1 MAKASKSYSK
11 FTLEDLIAMGFSIEN
26 DALFKG
32 VVLSPIEPSSVLKTI
47 LERAQQKNVLSEKAK
62 SEKIIAPILDELE
75 EINNRSFATFSGY
88 QFNVDK
94 AMGLSGFCD
103 FILSRKPKS
112 ILIEAP
118 IFCVVEAKN
127 DNLDEGIAQCIAE
140 MYASHLFNQ
149 KHKQAQ
155 TVIYG
160 AVTFGFQWKFLQLIE
175 KEVKIDYKI
184 YYLNELPQLFG
195 VLNYIVNL

>member
-1 MAKASKSYSK
+1 MPKSYSK
-11 FTLEDLIAMGFSIEN
+11 FKLEDLIGLGFSIEN
-26 DALFKG
+26 DSLFKG
-32 VVLSPIEPSSVLKTI
+32 EYIIPIESSVVLNTI
-47 LERAQQKNVLSEKAK
+47 LERAQEKNVLSEKAK

-75 EINNRSFATFSGY
+75 EINGRSFATFSGY

-94 AMGLSGFCD
+94 AMGLSGYCD

-112 ILIEAP
+112 VLIEAP

-140 MYASHLFNQ
+140 MYASQIFNL
-149 KHKQAQ
+149 KHKQAEKA
-155 TVIYG
+155 IYG
-160 AVTFGFQWKFLQLIE
+160 AVTFGFQWKFLRLID

-184 YYLNELPQLFG
+184 YYLNELPQLLG
-195 VLNYIVNL
+195 VLNHIVNL

>member
-1 MAKASKSYSK
+1 MPKSYSK
-11 FTLEDLIAMGFSIEN
+11 FTLDDLSALGFSIEN

-32 VVLSPIEPSSVLKTI
+32 IVVSPIEPSSVLTTI
-47 LERAQQKNVLSEKAK
+47 LERAQQKNVLTEKAK

-75 EINNRSFATFSGY
+75 EINGRSFATFSGY

-103 FILSRKPKS
+103 FILSKKPKS
-112 ILIEAP
+112 VLIEAP

-149 KHKQAQ
+149 KHKQVQA
-155 TVIYG
+155 VIYG

-184 YYLNELPQLFG
+184 YYLNELPQLLG

>member
-1 MAKASKSYSK
+1 MPKSYSK
-11 FTLEDLIAMGFSIEN
+11 FTLEDLVSMDFSIEN
-26 DALFKG
+26 AAIFEG
-32 VVLSPIEPSSVLKTI
+32 VVVAPIEPNAVLTTI
-47 LERAQQKNVLSEKAK
+47 LARAQQKNVLSEKAK

-75 EINNRSFATFSGY
+75 EINGRSFATFSGY

-112 ILIEAP
+112 VLIEAP

-149 KHKQAQ
+149 KHKQNQ
-155 TVIYG
+155 PVIYG

-175 KEVKIDYKI
+175 KDVKIDYRI
-184 YYLNELPQLFG
+184 YYLNELPQLLG
-195 VLNYIVNL
+195 ILNYIVNL

>member
-1 MAKASKSYSK
+1 MPKSYSK
-11 FTLEDLIAMGFSIEN
+11 FTLEDLSALGFSIEN

-32 VVLSPIEPSSVLKTI
+32 VAITPIEPSSVLTTI

-75 EINNRSFATFSGY
+75 EINGRSFATFSGY

-94 AMGLSGFCD
+94 ALGLTGFCD
-103 FILSRKPKS
+103 FILSKKPKS
-112 ILIEAP
+112 VLIEAP

-149 KHKQAQ
+149 KHKQVQ

-160 AVTFGFQWKFLQLIE
+160 SVTFGFQWKFLQLIE

-184 YYLNELPQLFG
+184 YYLNELPQLLG

>member
-1 MAKASKSYSK
+1 MPKSYSK
-11 FTLEDLIAMGFSIEN
+11 FTFEDLVNLNFSIEN
-26 DALFKG
+26 AELFKG
-32 VVLSPIEPSSVLKTI
+32 IVIAPIEPNAVLTTI
-47 LERAQQKNVLSEKAK
+47 LARAQQKNVLSEKAK

-75 EINNRSFATFSGY
+75 EINGRSFATFSGY

-112 ILIEAP
+112 VLIEAP

-140 MYASHLFNQ
+140 MYASLLFNQ
-149 KHKQAQ
+149 KHNQVQSA
-155 TVIYG
+155 IYG
-160 AVTFGFQWKFLQLIE
+160 AVTFGFQWKFLRLIE

-184 YYLNELPQLFG
+184 YYLNELPQLLG
-195 VLNYIVNL
+195 VLNHIVNL

>member
-1 MAKASKSYSK
+1 MPKSYSK
-11 FTLEDLIAMGFSIEN
+11 FTLDDLISLTFSIEN
-26 DALFKG
+26 EDLFKG
-32 VVLSPIEPSSVLKTI
+32 IVITPIEPSSFLTTI
-47 LERAQQKNVLSEKAK
+47 IERAQQKNLLTEKAK

-75 EINNRSFATFSGY
+75 EINGRSFATFSGY

-94 AMGLSGFCD
+94 SLGLSGFCD

-112 ILIEAP
+112 VVIEAP

-140 MYASHLFNQ
+140 MYGAHLFNQ
-149 KHKQAQ
+149 KHKQEQ
-155 TVIYG
+155 KMIYG

-175 KEVKIDYKI
+175 KEAKVDFNI
-184 YYLNELPQLFG
+184 YYLNELPKLLG
-195 VLNYIVNL
+195 ILNYIVNR

>member
-1 MAKASKSYSK
+1 MPKSYSK
-11 FTLEDLIAMGFSIEN
+11 FTLDDLVALNFSIEN

-32 VVLSPIEPSSVLKTI
+32 ISITPIEPSSVLTTI

-103 FILSRKPKS
+103 FILSKKPKS
-112 ILIEAP
+112 VIIEAP

-140 MYASHLFNQ
+140 MYAAHIFNQ
-149 KHKQAQ
+149 KHKQALKI
-155 TVIYG
+155 IYG

-184 YYLNELPQLFG
+184 YYLNELPQLLG
-195 VLNYIVNL
+195 VLNHIVNL